1 MLVLTRKHR
10 ESVVIGGDSC
20 SQPGV
25 TVTVLEVQGGKVKLG
40 FQADPGVSIQ
50 RSEVW
55 ARIHAGEV
63 ADEHPHKVTAVADG
77 VVMPG
82 GLFLAGAIGRKA
94 GISFK
99 EKQ

>member
-10 ESVVIGGDSC
+10 ESVVIGGGS
-20 SQPGV
+20 SLHPGL
-25 TVTVLEVQGGKVKLG
+25 TITVLEVRSGKVKLG
-40 FQADPGVSIQ
+40 FTADPGISIQ

-55 ARIHAGEV
+55 EKIHAGETE
-63 ADEHPHKVTAVADG
+63 DGPTAELATTDN

-82 GLFLAGAIGRKA
+82 GLFLAGSMARKA

>member
-10 ESVVIGGDSC
+10 ESVVIGGGS
-20 SQPGV
+20 SLHPEL
-25 TVTVLEVQGGKVKLG
+25 TVTVLEVRAGKVKLG
-40 FQADPGVSIQ
+40 FEADPGISIQ

-55 ARIHAGEV
+55 AKIHAGEGPAGQAV
-63 ADEHPHKVTAVADG
+63 QAAVTDS

-82 GLFLAGAIGRKA
+82 GLFLAGSMARKA